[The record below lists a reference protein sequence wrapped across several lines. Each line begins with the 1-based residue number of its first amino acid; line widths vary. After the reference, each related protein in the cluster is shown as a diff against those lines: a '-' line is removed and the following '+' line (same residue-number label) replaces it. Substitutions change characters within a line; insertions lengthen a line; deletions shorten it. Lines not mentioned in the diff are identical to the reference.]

1 MARGFVILGAAF
13 LLVLAPTLGG
23 KHQAGAEELPPA
35 EFERQVRARYSGLEE
50 ELRAFMAS
58 YLEEEWGLRGN
69 DARAIAGWVASYSLE
84 YGVDPL
90 VQLARIL
97 VESRARHYV
106 YVGYG
111 KSRTKRIKRG
121 AAGELGLSQIMPFW
135 AGKEVEGV
143 RITREMLNDP
153 EGNILA
159 GILIYKRYRRISP
172 DYLLALARYNNP
184 RARYPTSYARRVDR
198 FYQKIK
204 RGWEEWL
211 RENPPAQTVV
221 DNEPPAYPLPLLP

>member
-1 MARGFVILGAAF
+1 MVRGS
-13 LLVLAPTLGG
+13 LLLFAVALAVLAVLIAPLTS
-23 KHQAGAEELPPA
+23 QAQEEAMPA
-35 EFERQVRARYSGLEE
+35 DFERQVRAQYAGLEE
-50 ELRAFMAS
+50 ELRAFLAS
-58 YLEEEWGLRGN
+58 YLEEEWGLKGT
-69 DARAIAGWVASYSLE
+69 DARAIAGWVSTYSLE

-111 KSRTKRIKRG
+111 ERRVKRVKRG

-135 AGKEVEGV
+135 AGKVVEGK
-143 RITREMLNDP
+143 RITWEMLTDP

-159 GILIYKRYRRISP
+159 GILIYKRYRRTSP

-211 RENPPAQTVV
+211 RENPPAQKVV